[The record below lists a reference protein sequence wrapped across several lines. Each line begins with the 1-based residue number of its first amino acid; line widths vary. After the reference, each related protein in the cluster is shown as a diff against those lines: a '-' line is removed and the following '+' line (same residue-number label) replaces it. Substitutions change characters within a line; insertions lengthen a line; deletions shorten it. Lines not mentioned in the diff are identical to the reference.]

1 MPAYVVH
8 CMCHYKWSLC
18 HSEDTALDYK
28 PWRGS
33 LVIQLIISLLQE
45 DMHSS
50 LKSIYSVH
58 SLVASEICFLHY
70 FQLLELIFC
79 SRIMWSVLTLT
90 YMEAEE
96 FGSFVTLLLSSNPT
110 FNPSTNLADHI
121 LEVCVSSG
129 HLHDYHTV
137 GSYQPLSPG
146 FLP

>member
-1 MPAYVVH
+1 MEREFSDTINHLPPPRGHAFLTQVYLLCSLSSSFRDLLFALLPALRV
-8 CMCHYKWSLC
+8 
-18 HSEDTALDYK
+18 DF
-28 PWRGS
+28 
-33 LVIQLIISLLQE
+33 LQ
-45 DMHSS
+45 
-50 LKSIYSVH
+50 
-58 SLVASEICFLHY
+58 
-70 FQLLELIFC
+70 
-79 SRIMWSVLTLT
+79 SVLTLT

-137 GSYQPLSPG
+137 GSYRPLSPG